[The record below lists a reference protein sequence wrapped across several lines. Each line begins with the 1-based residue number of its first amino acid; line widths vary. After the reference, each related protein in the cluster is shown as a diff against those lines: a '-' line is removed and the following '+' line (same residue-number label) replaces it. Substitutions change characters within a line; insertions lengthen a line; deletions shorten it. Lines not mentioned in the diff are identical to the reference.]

1 MNTKTILACVGV
13 VVALTLITAPS
24 VVVNDVFAGDKK
36 SLFQSIKQSDSKK
49 QSSKV
54 TSSGD
59 IKKSGNNFNVQVQK
73 NTGGNSASQ

>member
-1 MNTKTILACVGV
+1 MNNKTILACVGV
-13 VVALTLITAPS
+13 VIALTLITAPS

>member
-1 MNTKTILACVGV
+1 MNNKTILACVGV

>member
-1 MNTKTILACVGV
+1 LNNKTILACVGV